1 MALIPSNRIFH
12 HVTAKPTSL
21 KKILTEHF
29 KISNERSSELITLG
43 AIYSNKRRLF
53 EDRDLAQGTYL
64 RLHLHP
70 KRFPAVGVDWGSSL
84 IKETADFI
92 VINKPAGIPT
102 HATVDNAIEN
112 CLAQMR
118 KVLRCELFVT
128 QRLDTP
134 VGGVL
139 LFAKNKD
146 YQAKFNRMLSERSL
160 QKTYVALVEKP
171 CPLGHHI
178 HWMQPSE
185 RSPKVLSAESNP
197 GWLSCELSVLN
208 CVPKELGENS
218 FFQIEVDLHTGRTHQ
233 IRTQLAFMGC
243 PIIGDKLYGSGKRFH
258 PNGIALKAKRLRW
271 PPSNLVE
278 LQEPFFSRDS
288 KDLLD

>member
-12 HVTAKPTSL
+12 HVTAKPARL
-21 KKILTEHF
+21 KQVLMEHF
-29 KISNERSSELITLG
+29 KLSDERASDLIKLG
-43 AIYSNKRRLF
+43 AIYSNKKRIF
-53 EDRDLAQGTYL
+53 ENRELPQGTYL

-70 KRFPAVGVDWGSSL
+70 KRFFIEGIDWKSRL
-84 IKETADFI
+84 LKETTDFI
-92 VINKPAGIPT
+92 VINKPAGVPT

-112 CLAQMR
+112 SLAQMR
-118 KVLRCELFVT
+118 KVLGCELLVT

-160 QKTYVALVEKP
+160 QKTYLALVEKP
-171 CPLGHHI
+171 CPLGRHL

-185 RSPKVLSAESNP
+185 RSPKVLSAESRT
-197 GWLSCELSVLN
+197 GWLSCELSVLS
-208 CVPKELGENS
+208 CVPKDFGEKS
-218 FFQIEVDLHTGRTHQ
+218 FFQVEVDLHTGRTHQ
-233 IRTQLAFMGC
+233 IRAQLAFMGC
-243 PIIGDKLYGSGKRFH
+243 PIVGDKLYGAAYKFH
-258 PNGIALKAKRLRW
+258 PNCIALMAKRLKW
-271 PPSNLVE
+271 PPANLVE
-278 LQEPFFSRDS
+278 L